1 MDLKKHQKYMRIS
14 KKTCIKCVNLK
25 LVLPYIL
32 SSCFFYRVHHLSV
45 FRETSVNLDFGH
57 AETVLPIVTAFGLS
71 NNSKP
76 LLADNYHLNKD
87 RKYKESL
94 IAPFSANIA
103 IALYRCSVSND
114 HVIKIFLNEAEVTI
128 PACGQNICTYS
139 DFKSFYNSLANCNF
153 DKICE
158 NSTNPPPVG

>member
-57 AETVLPIVTAFGLS
+57 AETVLPIVTAFG
-71 NNSKP
+71 
-76 LLADNYHLNKD
+76 NKD

-114 HVIKIFLNEAEVTI
+114 HLIKIFLNEAEVTI